1 MRRWLLALLLLLS
14 TPLSATVESGLWY
27 DRTREGHGLDLHR
40 FGEVFFGTFYTFDQT
55 GKVQWLWIQTSDSPA
70 PQSTLGRYT
79 RGSNGV
85 VSGREV
91 GEIRFTPV
99 TACPDG
105 FAREGARALVR
116 LDFVLDGRAATWC
129 IEPLLPPA
137 PPAMA
142 VTNGAWYAPDDSGW
156 GLMSHA
162 YALPD
167 GSTQAFRILYFHD
180 QAGQPRWAYSYAS
193 GPALEQDAVFYTP
206 YVECTDCPTSLILT
220 TRIGSGRIRLSQ
232 PLVDADGTRNHIEVN
247 VAIDG
252 EPPFVKSK
260 ALGILST
267 PLRVPAA
274 AATSEGPVAGSMLA
288 EGIERFV
295 NIPYVQPPTGPLRW
309 RAPQAL
315 APSVSVRTAR
325 EPGALCPQPE
335 AGLGAQDE
343 DCLQL
348 NVWRPA
354 APGPHPVMV
363 WIHGGGHTQ
372 GSAVQVQD
380 GALFYDGTPFASRG
394 VVFVSIN
401 YRLGLLGYLAQRD
414 FVAEAPDFT
423 QAGNYGL
430 LDQIAALRWVQRNI
444 ASFGGDPTT
453 VTIFGESA
461 GGVSTCALM
470 AAPAARAVPAGD
482 RPKRQLP
489 VEPAL
494 TRHRAGTGRPRD
506 QRHWLRQRGGQAR
519 LPAQPQPGPVDGRG
533 AAGDRPGRHERWR
546 EFWPDARR
554 RRADRGA
561 RARHRQWHGRAG
573 AAADRRDRR
582 RNHHP
587 GPGEH
592 APGDRRRLRGG
603 HPGALP
609 GYRRTDPAAVPGR
622 RLPKPSTR
630 LPGPARRRTVHLRC
644 APSCQRPGQPRH
656 PHLPLCAD
664 RDAAAARRGRAGVLP
679 WPRRGAAVRAGRA
692 SGRVPAGRA
701 HAARLGGVR
710 QRCDAGQRRGPA
722 LAVVPGRIPTIAGT
736 EWRAQQQPRR
746 LSPRRLQFLGSLPVS
761 LSRTCP
767 ADHIRRR
774 MVASPT
780 SHLPPRCADSA
791 PSRLAPEP
799 PAGPS

>member
-470 AAPAARAVPAGD
+470 AAPAARGLFQRAIVQSGNCLWSPPSLATGLAQGDRVTSATGCASAADKRACLRNLSPGQLMAAVPPVIDPAGMSD
-482 RPKRQLP
+482 GESFGPILDGS
-489 VEPAL
+489 AL
-494 TRHRAGTGRPRD
+494 TEAPGRAIANGTAAPVPLLIGVTDDETTTLVP
-506 QRHWLRQRGGQAR
+506 ANT
-519 LPAQPQPGPVDGRG
+519 LPATAAGYEAAIRARFPAIAEPILQQYPAAAYPSPQRAYQDLLDDALFTCAARRAASDQASRGIPTFHYVLTETLPQPGV
-533 AAGDRPGRHERWR
+533 AALESFHGLDVVLLFAPAERLVEYPLAERMQRAWVEFASGVTPGSGEVQPWPLYQTASRLSR
-546 EFWPDARR
+546 ELN
-554 RRADRGA
+554 GA
-561 RARHRQWHGRAG
+561 RSSNLVDYH
-573 AAADRRDRR
+573 
-582 RNHHP
+582 
-587 GPGEH
+587 
-592 APGDRRRLRGG
+592 
-603 HPGALP
+603 
-609 GYRRTDPAAVPGR
+609 
-622 RLPKPSTR
+622 
-630 LPGPARRRTVHLRC
+630 
-644 APSCQRPGQPRH
+644 
-656 PHLPLCAD
+656 
-664 RDAAAARRGRAGVLP
+664 RDACNFWDRYLFP
-679 WPRRGAAVRAGRA
+679 
-692 SGRVPAGRA
+692 
-701 HAARLGGVR
+701 
-710 QRCDAGQRRGPA
+710 
-722 LAVVPGRIPTIAGT
+722 
-736 EWRAQQQPRR
+736 
-746 LSPRRLQFLGSLPVS
+746 
-761 LSRTCP
+761 
-767 ADHIRRR
+767 
-774 MVASPT
+774 
-780 SHLPPRCADSA
+780 
-791 PSRLAPEP
+791 
-799 PAGPS
+799 